1 MSLTLS
7 NNYTFYHL
15 LTLISTKGKIPKPM
29 TLHSLTQIH
38 LQEHLSTLVEPNL
51 KLKPGPPSAPKR
63 PKNDR
68 PSNQIRPKSLKA
80 AEITALRVQNEQ
92 I

>member
-29 TLHSLTQIH
+29 TLYSFTQIQ
-38 LQEHLSTLVEPNL
+38 LQEHINTCGTLFKIEVHLKDLKTTGHPIKSDPNPRKPL
-51 KLKPGPPSAPKR
+51 K
-63 PKNDR
+63 
-68 PSNQIRPKSLKA
+68 
-80 AEITALRVQNEQ
+80 
-92 I
+92 